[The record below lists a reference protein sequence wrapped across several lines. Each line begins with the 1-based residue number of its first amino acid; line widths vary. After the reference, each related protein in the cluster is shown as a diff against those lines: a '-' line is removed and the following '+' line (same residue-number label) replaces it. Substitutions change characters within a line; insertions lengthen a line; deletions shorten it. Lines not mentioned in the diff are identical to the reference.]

1 MGKGFN
7 LRGRQCFLETEYGPE
22 WNTHFARP
30 VADFPH
36 HHRALTPQGD
46 LAPLSVTWKSV
57 GLVTTI
63 HFPSPA
69 DAIRS
74 CARILQAGR
83 RRQRVRV
90 ELRRDG
96 EWKARY
102 QGPYVEMA
110 ECGLGSMAV
119 EPKLPKPVRK
129 DHNAGG
135 RSQWMQGALVARG

>member
-1 MGKGFN
+1 MLFWRRSMGRSGTRISPGPWRTFPIIIGR
-7 LRGRQCFLETEYGPE
+7 LRRRGTWP
-22 WNTHFARP
+22 
-30 VADFPH
+30 
-36 HHRALTPQGD
+36 
-46 LAPLSVTWKSV
+46 PLSVTWNSV

-90 ELRRDG
+90 ELRLDG

-110 ECGLGSMAV
+110 ECGLRSMAV

-135 RSQWMQGALVARG
+135 RSQWMQGFFDRPSPPLWKCVQD